1 MEIGINELIKAYSR
15 IEHISHYHIFILA
28 VILDIISGYIKAGVT
43 KDLDSK
49 VGLKGILKHLSVV
62 GLVFLVCPY
71 LWLMGYEGIA
81 IFLIYSITITY
92 AISIIENYDVIAP
105 NTLPKSI
112 GQFFRRTKEDIDKM
126 DIRDLKRIDKE
137 WNFYLDR

>member
-1 MEIGINELIKAYSR
+1 MEINMNQLIEAYSR
-15 IEHISHYHIFILA
+15 IAHISHYHIFILA
-28 VILDIISGYIKAGVT
+28 VILDIISGYIKAGVS

-49 VGLKGILKHLSVV
+49 VGLKGILKHLSVI

-92 AISIIENYDVIAP
+92 AISIVENYDVIAP

-112 GQFFRRTKEDIDKM
+112 GQFFRRTKDDIDKM

-137 WNFYLDR
+137 

>member
-1 MEIGINELIKAYSR
+1 MEINMNQIIQAYGR
-15 IEHISHYHIFILA
+15 IAHISHYHIFILA
-28 VILDIISGYIKAGVT
+28 VILDIITGYIKAGVT
-43 KDLDSK
+43 KDLDSQ

-71 LWLMGYEGIA
+71 LWLMGYGGIA
-81 IFLIYSITITY
+81 VFLIYSITITY
-92 AISIIENYDVIAP
+92 AISIVENYDVIAP

-126 DIRDLKRIDKE
+126 DIKDLKRIDKK
-137 WNFYLDR
+137 WNFYLDQ

>member
-1 MEIGINELIKAYSR
+1 MEINMHQLIEAYGR
-15 IEHISHYHIFILA
+15 IAHISHYHIFILA
-28 VILDIISGYIKAGVT
+28 VVLDIITGYIKAGVT

-71 LWLMGYEGIA
+71 LWLMGYGGIA
-81 IFLIYSITITY
+81 VFLIYSITITY
-92 AISIIENYDVIAP
+92 AISIVENYDVIAP

-112 GQFFRRTKEDIDKM
+112 GQFFRRTKEDIDKI
-126 DIRDLKRIDKE
+126 DIEDWRKK
-137 WNFYLDR
+137 